1 VRARLRGPQLA
12 FIVAGAGVFLAACYA
27 VFLFNLRVVDWW
39 FGMCPG
45 DPACARAE
53 WLIRYWWAL
62 FVPLCLLL
70 AALAYAL
77 YRRLFGR
84 A

>member
-1 VRARLRGPQLA
+1 VPKSLRGARLAYVIACVLL
-12 FIVAGAGVFLAACYA
+12 FLAGCYA
-27 VFLFNLRVVDWW
+27 VFYFNLRVVDWW

-45 DPACARAE
+45 DPACPRAE
-53 WLIRYWWAL
+53 WLIQYWWGL
-62 FVPLCLLL
+62 FVPLWLLL
-70 AALAYAL
+70 AALAYGL